1 MGINNCNMFLRNV
14 GSTIYYNQL
23 QNKRIAID
31 ILIYIFNFFHKY
43 GRDPK
48 ITERKLITFL
58 KNFRKLNIETICIF
72 DGKNKPKEKAECIE
86 RRKRYTQFDDLY
98 AFYCGDYMKLVKE
111 YGLDDG
117 ENELVLNIENI
128 YKKIVDKYTQKP
140 LPEKDTYIQYILYK
154 EKKYTK
160 LKEEFPDIPIS
171 WYLKNLYEP
180 PNIKTLSYNDIKSI
194 KHKIYENGFSVYVA
208 DGEGEN
214 LCCSLLKDDKVDYVM
229 SEDSDV
235 FMYGASKTL
244 RSVRENKCVL
254 VDIRDIYKS
263 LDVDELSFKCLCI
276 MMGTDYKTCG
286 LKDYG
291 FIKCLKE
298 LKTENG
304 MKNLIEKY
312 NTHNDISYER
322 ILSLFT
328 LCSVY
333 KPYLG

>member
-14 GSTIYYNQL
+14 GTTIYYNQL

-31 ILIYIFNFFHKY
+31 ILIYIFNFFHRY

-48 ITERKLITFL
+48 ITERKLISFL

-72 DGKNKPKEKAECIE
+72 DGKNKPKEKAECME

-98 AFYCGDYMKLVKE
+98 AFYCGDYMKLVNE
-111 YGLDDG
+111 YGLVD
-117 ENELVLNIENI
+117 NEDKIIENI
-128 YKKIVDKYTQKP
+128 AEIYQKIKDKYSQKP
-140 LPEKDTYIQYILYK
+140 IPEKDTYIQYVLYK

-160 LKEEFPDIPIS
+160 LKEKFPDILIS
-171 WYLKNLYEP
+171 WYQKNLYEP
-180 PNIKTLSYNDIKSI
+180 PNIKTLSYNDIRII
-194 KHKIYENGFSVYVA
+194 KHKIYENGFSVYEA

-214 LCCSLLKDDKVDYVM
+214 LCCSLLNDNKVDYVM

-235 FMYGASKTL
+235 FMYGAVRTL
-244 RSVRENKCVL
+244 RSVKEHTCIL
-254 VDIRDIYKS
+254 IHIQDIYKS
-263 LDVDELSFKCLCI
+263 LEIDETSFKCLCI

-291 FIKCLKE
+291 FVKCLKE

-304 MKNLIEKY
+304 MNELVEKY
-312 NTHNDISYER
+312 NTYNDISYKH

-328 LCSVY
+328 LCSKY
-333 KPYLG
+333 KPYVG